1 LIIITLVF
9 IRKPLV
15 SKVLFDFFGSSS
27 SCYGEIAL
35 IGRKFDRLKR
45 RDNELPRLMTHIV
58 YHIQSIF
65 TIARKISLFS
75 QSGDDRRYDFY

>member
-1 LIIITLVF
+1 M
-9 IRKPLV
+9 

-27 SCYGEIAL
+27 CCGEIAL

-58 YHIQSIF
+58 YHIQSIYNSQ
-65 TIARKISLFS
+65 KISLFS
-75 QSGDDRRYDFY
+75 QSGDDRRHDFY